1 MKKQETTLETQLYHW
16 GWIVLIT
23 VAALIAGK
31 RIFFPDFSISGQM
44 PPCVF
49 HRLTGYFCP
58 GCGGTRSVKALLSG
72 RFLVCAVDYPMVF
85 YAVAVYFW
93 FMFSQGVD
101 RISHHRIPIGMKYRH
116 AWIYA
121 SLVIVIIHFILKNLF
136 YMKTGIEP
144 FL

>member
-49 HRLTGYFCP
+49 HRLTGYFLP
-58 GCGGTRSVKALLSG
+58 GVRWNQICESTAFWQISGMCRRLSDGFLCGGSI
-72 RFLVCAVDYPMVF
+72 FLVYVQPEC
-85 YAVAVYFW
+85 
-93 FMFSQGVD
+93 
-101 RISHHRIPIGMKYRH
+101 
-116 AWIYA
+116 
-121 SLVIVIIHFILKNLF
+121 
-136 YMKTGIEP
+136 
-144 FL
+144 

>member
-58 GCGGTRSVKALLSG
+58 ALQRLQKKSCRTGSYRIVAGHRRCSHQCSDHNRKFYLCQSSVWWL
-72 RFLVCAVDYPMVF
+72 
-85 YAVAVYFW
+85 
-93 FMFSQGVD
+93 
-101 RISHHRIPIGMKYRH
+101 
-116 AWIYA
+116 
-121 SLVIVIIHFILKNLF
+121 
-136 YMKTGIEP
+136 
-144 FL
+144 

>member
-58 GCGGTRSVKALLSG
+58 GCGGTRSVTALLSG

-93 FMFSQGVD
+93 FMFSQSVD